1 MKDLIYFLALAREDR
16 FRLALGAVFAML
28 AALAGLALFS
38 LAGWVSAAAAA
49 GAGLAFGAL
58 IGGGG
63 LRILALMRPVLRY
76 LERLASHDGAFR
88 SIARL
93 RLWVFDAAAPLAP
106 GPLTGMRSGDLLA
119 RVTRDVDALDG
130 LFMRL
135 LTPAA
140 SALAVV
146 AGACVLLALTAP
158 SALPAVLGVYAV
170 SAILLPFIA
179 ARSEEAPGAAV
190 ISASAGARAEAADL
204 AAGLADLKAGGAETR
219 VIARLEAASRE
230 WINAQRALAAQ
241 GRFHAA
247 VLGLAAPIALVAGFA
262 AAHAGGADPAIAA
275 LAGFAGFALFE
286 TAAPMVQ
293 AGEQLGQTRA
303 AARRMRALAEMA
315 PVSNRP
321 AHPALA
327 PAGHD
332 LSFDGVRFTYP
343 GADRPALDGLDLD
356 LPEGARVAV
365 VGSSGAGK
373 SSLIRLALAF
383 YTPQA
388 GAVRLGGASLAELD
402 PGAARA
408 RLALAGQ
415 RAELLSGTV
424 AENLRLAR
432 PDADDAALW
441 DALALAS
448 ADGFVRDLP
457 EGLETWIGEQGAL
470 VSGGQARRL
479 VLARAFLRGAPVLL
493 LDEPT
498 EGLDADSEAE
508 IAGSLARWLD
518 QDARRSALIITHRPR
533 LLSLVNEVAVL
544 DQGRVTERGAPDA
557 LAKAGARSRAS
568 SPAGLP
574 TAHSAARN
582 RPGGA
587 SQAAPRTRQGSQG
600 RPPARSVSEEPTE
613 RSEGGRQKMVRAVGL
628 ELTRPCGRGF

>member
-93 RLWVFDAAAPLAP
+93 RLWVFDAATPLAP
-106 GPLTGMRSGDLLA
+106 GPLTGLRSGDLLA

-158 SALPAVLGVYAV
+158 SALPAVLGVYAI

-179 ARSEEAPGAAV
+179 ARSGEAPGAAV
-190 ISASAGARAEAADL
+190 ICASAEARAEASDL

-219 VIARLEAASRE
+219 IIARLEAASRD

-315 PVSNRP
+315 PVTARP
-321 AHPALA
+321 ETPAPA

-332 LSFDGVRFTYP
+332 LAFEGVRFTYP
-343 GADRPALDGLDLD
+343 GADRSALDGLDLD

-383 YTPQA
+383 YTPQS
-388 GAVRLGGASLAELD
+388 GTVRLGGASLATLD

-408 RLALAGQ
+408 KLALAGQ

-424 AENLRLAR
+424 AENLRLAN

-441 DALALAS
+441 AALALAS

-457 EGLETWIGEQGAL
+457 DGLETWIGEQGAL

-479 VLARAFLRGAPVLL
+479 VLARAYLRGAPVLL

-498 EGLDADSEAE
+498 EGLDAASEAE
-508 IAGSLARWLD
+508 IADSLARWLD

-533 LLSLVNEVAVL
+533 LLALVNEVAVL
-544 DQGRVTERGAPDA
+544 DQGRVIERGAPDT
-557 LAKAGARSRAS
+557 LAKAGGAFAR
-568 SPAGLP
+568 LF
-574 TAHSAARN
+574 
-582 RPGGA
+582 PGWTGE
-587 SQAAPRTRQGSQG
+587 TG
-600 RPPARSVSEEPTE
+600 
-613 RSEGGRQKMVRAVGL
+613 
-628 ELTRPCGRGF
+628 

>member
-1 MKDLIYFLALAREDR
+1 MKDLMYFLALAREDR

-38 LAGWVSAAAAA
+38 LAGWVSAAAAG

-63 LRILALMRPVLRY
+63 LRILALLRPVLRY
-76 LERLASHDGAFR
+76 CERLASHDGAFR

-106 GPLTGMRSGDLLA
+106 GPLTGLRSGDLLA

-135 LTPAA
+135 ITPVAA
-140 SALAVV
+140 ALAVV
-146 AGACVLLALTAP
+146 AGAAVLLALTAP

-170 SAILLPFIA
+170 SAILLPFVA
-179 ARSEEAPGAAV
+179 ARSGEAPGAAL
-190 ISASAGARAEAADL
+190 IAASAGARAEAGDL
-204 AAGLADLKAGGAETR
+204 AAGLADLKAGGAEAR
-219 VIARLEAASRE
+219 VIARLETASQG
-230 WINAQRALAAQ
+230 WIAAQRALAAQ
-241 GRFHAA
+241 GRLHGA
-247 VLGLAAPIALVAGFA
+247 VLGLAAPVALVAGFA
-262 AAHAGGADPAIAA
+262 AAYAGGAHPAIAA

-293 AGEQLGQTRA
+293 AGEQMGQTRA
-303 AARRMRALAEMA
+303 AARRMRALAQMA
-315 PVSNRP
+315 PVNTRP
-321 AHPALA
+321 AHPAAA

-332 LSFDGVRFTYP
+332 VSFEAVRFTYP
-343 GADRPALDGLDLD
+343 GADHPALDGLDLH
-356 LPEGARVAV
+356 LPEGARLAV
-365 VGSSGAGK
+365 VGASGAGK

-383 YTPQA
+383 YAPQA
-388 GAVRLGGASLAELD
+388 GHVRLGGASLSTLD
-402 PGAARA
+402 PGTVRA

-441 DALALAS
+441 AALALAN
-448 ADGFVRDLP
+448 ADGFVRGLP
-457 EGLETWIGEQGAL
+457 DGLETWIGEQGAL

-479 VLARAFLRGAPVLL
+479 VLARAYLRGAPVLL

-498 EGLDADSEAE
+498 EGLDAANEDD
-508 IAGSLARWLD
+508 IAASLARWLD

-533 LLSLVNEVAVL
+533 LLSLASEVAVM
-544 DQGRVTERGAPDA
+544 DQGRVIERGTPQA
-557 LAKAGARSRAS
+557 LAA
-568 SPAGLP
+568 
-574 TAHSAARN
+574 
-582 RPGGA
+582 PGGA
-587 SQAAPRTRQGSQG
+587 FTRLFPGWT
-600 RPPARSVSEEPTE
+600 ARST
-613 RSEGGRQKMVRAVGL
+613 
-628 ELTRPCGRGF
+628 